1 MWIFK
6 GVALIRGGHL
16 FEAQHLLEKI
26 QYANQK
32 KETVDTLFTVT
43 VAWST

>member
-1 MWIFK
+1 MWISK

-32 KETVDTLFTVT
+32 KKKQWTHY
-43 VAWST
+43 SQ